1 MNFTVPMAIADFI
14 PVVFF
19 AVAAVILQRDLY
31 ERMTKGA
38 FALFCAGTIDVI
50 CAGALKALYKLLYA
64 SGICDFEKLSAMF
77 FPVQSIGFILAGLGI
92 ISLLIRKKKARLA
105 VVAPPVV
112 SGTFLFVGLMVFGLG
127 MMDGTLCWLSKKLGK
142 KKLIPVFLVSFFLC
156 LCMGYLS
163 TKDFAQAYMNWIAE
177 VVNIA
182 GQGLLLFG
190 VLALH
195 KAGLANAEP
204 VTPEPVSAPNPA
216 ETVIPADT
224 PAPAAA
230 SELPAEEKPEE

>member
-64 SGICDFEKLSAMF
+64 CGICDFEKLSAMF

-105 VVAPPVV
+105 AVAPPAV

-177 VVNIA
+177 AVNIA

-195 KAGLANAEP
+195 RAGLADAEP
-204 VTPEPVSAPNPA
+204 V
-216 ETVIPADT
+216 
-224 PAPAAA
+224 PAAA
-230 SELPAEEKPEE
+230 AAPEPAESASPAAEAVSELPEEEKPEE